1 MFKGVEIITGLQF
14 VKFPPVLTSGAVG
27 FPSCMLFVCMLTVP
41 RVCLSL
47 DGCKG
52 KESHSWDRE
61 CVRSRKCSRALFV
74 LFTCLDGATTP
85 PTLIVQM
92 LLSFIPCLT
101 LAPFYC
107 PFLREWLFSLTSS
120 HFYFILFSPCG
131 YGRVSVSDIIWG
143 GVKLEVL
150 SLWALIYLGSGAN
163 SKNSYCQLSKRITNG
178 PSCCYILMCISCI
191 VRLSLDLKIAGA
203 TTSRSRQILGWVQ
216 RYHKNALHVSIFCPS
231 LVGCIVFLRGSTVD
245 PLVQNASETTAEQSE
260 ITRIL

>member
-1 MFKGVEIITGLQF
+1 MLILNVQRCRDHHWTF

-131 YGRVSVSDIIWG
+131 YVRVSVSDIIRAAVWNL
-143 GVKLEVL
+143 KYEVFEHWFTSDL
-150 SLWALIYLGSGAN
+150 GRIPKTVTVSYL
-163 SKNSYCQLSKRITNG
+163 K
-178 PSCCYILMCISCI
+178 
-191 VRLSLDLKIAGA
+191 
-203 TTSRSRQILGWVQ
+203 
-216 RYHKNALHVSIFCPS
+216 
-231 LVGCIVFLRGSTVD
+231 
-245 PLVQNASETTAEQSE
+245 E
-260 ITRIL
+260 